1 MVFNLNFLAL
11 VGGIFLLFLA
21 VAWLGTR
28 RSKGPAS
35 KRSSADPERRDRLLS
50 ARRREAERLH
60 LRGAIFAITSEET
73 LPGYHLKDLGW
84 VQCDLEDRGAAEH
97 ELALAAARKFD
108 TANVLTRLT
117 RATGK
122 QRYQAGT
129 GPKGN
134 PYYKS
139 RSVKIWQALAVEAIP
154 EAQVDRKIRRSRKR
168 HAVVDG
174 SNVAHWGGDNSVS
187 LGPVGAVTKVL
198 SGEGVTPIIVF
209 DANIGYKIGGKYMN
223 AATLRAKL
231 PGRPRVEV
239 VDSGVNADV
248 VIIDLAGQMGADIVS
263 NDLFRDSIAARSVR
277 KRRGFYVTEFGHAE
291 LMSAR
296 R

>member
-11 VGGIFLLFLA
+11 VGGIFLVFLA

-60 LRGAIFAITSEET
+60 LRGAIFTITSEET

-108 TANVLTRLT
+108 TANGLTRLT
-117 RATGK
+117 QGTRK

-129 GPKGN
+129 GPQGN

-139 RSVKIWQALAVEAIP
+139 RTVRIWQALAVEAIP
-154 EAQVDRKIRRSRKR
+154 EAQVDRKIRRSANRR
-168 HAVVDG
+168 AVVDG
-174 SNVAHWGGDNSVS
+174 SNVAHWGGGNSVS

-223 AATLRAKL
+223 AAALRAKL

-291 LMSAR
+291 LLSAR